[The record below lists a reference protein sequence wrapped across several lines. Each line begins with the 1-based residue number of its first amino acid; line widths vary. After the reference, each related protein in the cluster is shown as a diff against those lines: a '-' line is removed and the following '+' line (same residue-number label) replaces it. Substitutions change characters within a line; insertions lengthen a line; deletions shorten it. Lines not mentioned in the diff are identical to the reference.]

1 VVVAVLI
8 APSNRN
14 RRPNILITHMNHF
27 SIFAHGDSFK
37 VDEFL
42 ARSTLRPDYVWRRGD
57 QRRYACVESQHET
70 SGVEFVLG
78 NGWQVPFQQQEDIAV
93 AYLKEHRHELR
104 MLSEFP
110 GVETF
115 ILGLQYIC
123 KLHDGL
129 LGFCAGPSAELM
141 SHALDVGVR
150 PDYYISFQQVSK
162 QESEPY
168 AYFCLGGAFEPDEVT
183 RRLGVLPSETGRAGD
198 AIGRGH
204 HKRQN
209 SLWTLRSRL
218 QSGDLDQHVRDVL
231 DQLDTSRSA
240 FAEVSRELGGLI
252 VLVGFSREYAPA
264 ISLEQ
269 ETVGRLAQYALRLD
283 VEPNC

>member
-1 VVVAVLI
+1 
-8 APSNRN
+8 
-14 RRPNILITHMNHF
+14 MNHF
-27 SIFAHGDSFK
+27 SIFAHGDSFN

-42 ARSTLRPDYVWRRGD
+42 GRSTLQPDYVWRRGD
-57 QRRYACVESQHET
+57 QRRYACVDSKHET

-78 NGWQVPFQQQEDIAV
+78 NGWDVPFPEQEAIAV
-93 AYLKEHRHELR
+93 AYLKEHRNELR
-104 MLSEFP
+104 MLSDFS

-115 ILGLQYIC
+115 ILGLQCIC

-129 LGFCAGPSAELM
+129 LGFCTGPSAQLM

-150 PDYYISFQQVSK
+150 PNYYVSFQPAPK
-162 QESEPY
+162 QETEPY
-168 AYFCLGGAFEPDEVT
+168 AYFCLGGAFEPDEIT
-183 RRLGVLPSETGRAGD
+183 RRLGVLPSETARAGD
-198 AIGRGH
+198 AVGRGH
-204 HKRQN
+204 LKRQN

-218 QSGDLDQHVRDVL
+218 QSSGDLDQHVRDVL

-240 FAEVSRELGGLI
+240 FAELSRELGGII
-252 VLVGFSREYAPA
+252 VIVGFSRDYAPA

-283 VEPNC
+283 VEPN

>member
-1 VVVAVLI
+1 
-8 APSNRN
+8 
-14 RRPNILITHMNHF
+14 MNHF
-27 SIFAHGDSFK
+27 SIFAHGDSFN

-57 QRRYACVESQHET
+57 QRRYACVESKHET

-78 NGWQVPFQQQEDIAV
+78 NGWEVPFQEQEDIAV
-93 AYLKEHRHELR
+93 AYLKEHRDELR

-123 KLHDGL
+123 QLHDGL
-129 LGFCAGPSAELM
+129 LGVCAGPSSQLM
-141 SHALDVGVR
+141 WHALDVRVH
-150 PDYYISFQQVSK
+150 PNYYVDFQRVPK
-162 QESEPY
+162 PEREPY
-168 AYFCLGGAFEPDEVT
+168 AYFCLGGAFEPDEIT
-183 RRLGVLPSETGRAGD
+183 RRLGVLPSETARAGD
-198 AIGRGH
+198 AIGRAH

-209 SLWTLRSRL
+209 SLWMLRSRL
-218 QSGDLDQHVRDVL
+218 QSSGDLDQHVRDIL

-240 FAEVSRELGGLI
+240 FAELSRELGGII
-252 VLVGFSREYAPA
+252 VIVGFSRDYAPA

-269 ETVGRLAQYALRLD
+269 ETVGRLAQYSLRLD